1 MPPTRYK
8 HRARA
13 SLGARHGP
21 SRTLCRSLIG
31 LSRSLALAATP
42 SFPSDAKRVAVA
54 PTPRVFSPRRLTI
67 FLSLVHP
74 LSLLLPLTARSLF
87 PSPWPSLPTL
97 PTPDTR
103 HPIPNYVKRFRIL
116 RPDYAAS
123 LPSHSLS
130 LSALLSLPLSR
141 PLSLLHALHAVAPR
155 CCVRLSFS
163 LAEKGFARAARF
175 DAPEAGTIVNDGCL
189 TPERPIRFSL
199 RILGFLSA
207 QAMFS
212 RDYFLR
218 ARIHFAHGNFTLK
231 NSRFR
236 DNDVICHFSYGG
248 DETRY
253 IRRNLTR
260 CNDPK

>member
-54 PTPRVFSPRRLTI
+54 PTPPRFLSSSTPYLSLS
-67 FLSLVHP
+67 LSLVHP
-74 LSLLLPLTARSLF
+74 LSLLLSLTAFTLSL
-87 PSPWPSLPTL
+87 SPWPSLPTL

-141 PLSLLHALHAVAPR
+141 PLSLLHALLHAVAPR
-155 CCVRLSFS
+155 CVGVRLSFS

-175 DAPEAGTIVNDGCL
+175 DAPEAGTVVNDGCL
-189 TPERPIRFSL
+189 SPERPIRFSL

-207 QAMFS
+207 H
-212 RDYFLR
+212 RR
-218 ARIHFAHGNFTLK
+218 C
-231 NSRFR
+231 FR
-236 DNDVICHFSYGG
+236 GIIF
-248 DETRY
+248 
-253 IRRNLTR
+253 
-260 CNDPK
+260 

>member
-54 PTPRVFSPRRLTI
+54 PTPPRFLSSSTPYLS
-67 FLSLVHP
+67 LSLVHP
-74 LSLLLPLTARSLF
+74 LSLLLPLTAFTLSL
-87 PSPWPSLPTL
+87 SPWPSLPTL

-175 DAPEAGTIVNDGCL
+175 DAPEAGTVVNDGRL
-189 TPERPIRFSL
+189 SPERPIRFSL

-218 ARIHFAHGNFTLK
+218 ARIHFARGNFTLK

-236 DNDVICHFSYGG
+236 DNDV
-248 DETRY
+248 
-253 IRRNLTR
+253 L
-260 CNDPK
+260 